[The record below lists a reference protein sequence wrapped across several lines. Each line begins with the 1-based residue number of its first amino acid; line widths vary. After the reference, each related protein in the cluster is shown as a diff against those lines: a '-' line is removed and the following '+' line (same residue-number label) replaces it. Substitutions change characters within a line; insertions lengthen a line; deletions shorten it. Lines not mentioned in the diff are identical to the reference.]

1 MLPYGLGQTP
11 ALLLGVW
18 NLGMFP
24 EEGAYMTS
32 PQENPWLLGLLQA
45 SLTGNISHVLWQLET
60 RGITRVLC
68 NSTGRVSWK
77 LVPGLPQTSPMSQLL
92 FTDFVKHS
100 FTGRNHS
107 HEYDYMLSP
116 VSPLSESLN
125 LGPPIHCPNQHSYEV
140 KEKEN
145 RR

>member
-45 SLTGNISHVLWQLET
+45 SLIGNISHVLWQLET

-68 NSTGRVSWK
+68 NSGELHVSCATPLGEYFGNSC
-77 LVPGLPQTSPMSQLL
+77 LVSPRLHPMSQLL

-116 VSPLSESLN
+116 GISSKSLN
-125 LGPPIHCPNQHSYEV
+125 IGV
-140 KEKEN
+140 A
-145 RR
+145 

>member
-45 SLTGNISHVLWQLET
+45 SLIGNISHVLWQLET

-68 NSTGRVSWK
+68 NYPGRVFWK
-77 LVPGLPQTSPMSQLL
+77 LLPGLPQTSP
-92 FTDFVKHS
+92 
-100 FTGRNHS
+100 
-107 HEYDYMLSP
+107 HEP
-116 VSPLSESLN
+116 TSL
-125 LGPPIHCPNQHSYEV
+125 Y
-140 KEKEN
+140 
-145 RR
+145 